1 MNTRMRM
8 PATKRALSNRRRG
21 QSLVEFALAIP
32 FILLIIVAIMYFGRV
47 FYVKQAVLLATQEAA
62 RDLSRIPSELLDSPV
77 FLENRVG
84 YTSTGQATNGDSVAS
99 GILGAANLLS
109 GGKTGDL
116 PPGSRVDVYYLQG
129 SALPSGTS
137 LPQGAVAVRISYPF
151 KFIGDPFGNSASEFG
166 SSIDVW
172 SGEGGDPVSFSDFD
186 VSELTVSVKEI
197 L

>member
-1 MNTRMRM
+1 MPTR
-8 PATKRALSNRRRG
+8 KRVPGNRRRG

-32 FILLIIVAIMYFGRV
+32 FVVLVLVAIMYFGRV
-47 FYVKQAVLLATQEAA
+47 FFVKQAVLLATQEAA
-62 RDLSRIPSELLDSPV
+62 RDLSRIPSELLDSPI

-84 YTSTGQATNGDSVAS
+84 YTSTGQATNSDSVAA

-129 SALPSGTS
+129 STLPGGAS
-137 LPQGAVAVRISYPF
+137 LPQGAIAVRISYPF
-151 KFIGDPFGNSASEFG
+151 KFIGDPFGNNPSEFG
-166 SSIDVW
+166 NSIDVW
-172 SGEGGDPVSFSDFD
+172 SGEGGDPVRFSDFD
-186 VSELTVSVKEI
+186 ISELTVSVKEI

>member
-1 MNTRMRM
+1 M
-8 PATKRALSNRRRG
+8 PMPTTKRALSNRRRG

-32 FILLIIVAIMYFGRV
+32 FVVLVIVAIMYFGRV

-62 RDLSRIPSELLDSPV
+62 RDLSRIPSELLDSQV

-84 YTSTGQATNGDSVAS
+84 YTSTGQATNGDSVAA

-116 PPGSRVDVYYLQG
+116 PPGSRVDVYYLPG
-129 SALPSGTS
+129 STLPGGTS
-137 LPQGAVAVRISYPF
+137 LPPGAVAVRISYPF
-151 KFIGDPFGNSASEFG
+151 KFIGGTNQV
-166 SSIDVW
+166 DVW
-172 SGEGGDPVSFSDFD
+172 SGEGGDPVSFGDFD